1 MPVSVIENASFGN
14 SGIVT
19 ANGIKFPATQV
30 ASADANTLDDYEEG
44 TWTPTLGDGLGASV
58 TGVGFYTKVGRMVF
72 AVFEFENKSR
82 PTSVNTGS
90 QIIMGALPFSTGA
103 EGVRSPRNYPIGL
116 FVNIG
121 GTNLGA
127 YGGYSWRTLSDTSMN
142 FQMASS
148 VTNQDVQTPT
158 WSQMPTT
165 GSGGMYIR
173 GYLVYNA
180 T

>member
-1 MPVSVIENASFGN
+1 MPVSVIENASFGS

-82 PTSVNTGS
+82 PSGVNTGS

-103 EGVRSPRNYPIGL
+103 EGVNGKLGYKPGC
-116 FVNIG
+116 
-121 GTNLGA
+121 TNTNMVTNANNGKRW
-127 YGGYSWRTLSDTSMN
+127 YVYSWLFS
-142 FQMASS
+142 
-148 VTNQDVQTPT
+148 
-158 WSQMPTT
+158 
-165 GSGGMYIR
+165 
-173 GYLVYNA
+173 L
-180 T
+180 